1 MSRLSCSSFA
11 ERVGVAVL
19 AAALVAIPDPAPAQS
34 AAQAAAPAAAV
45 PLIDQAAAAEAEL
58 RIAAAIDR
66 LYLLLI
72 EHPGTGDALA
82 ARLRLA
88 RLLALTGDVPQAV
101 LQCQLL
107 RNELPADHP
116 LRNEALEL
124 ATLLARRLRSG
135 QAGQAYFP
143 AFEAVAS
150 RGVQALDEPRTIV
163 FEHENRLLL
172 LDEGAGKL
180 YRVAADG
187 STLLSV
193 PQEPAAVAVLPDGSV
208 LVAGKTGLAPV
219 PPTRTIA
226 LSGTWGGKVRQVKK
240 IRSMAALRDGNLL
253 VIDRDYDG
261 VLRCL
266 PANGACQPWGPP
278 GKFRVVRVGP
288 TGWVYLLDD
297 RGQGVRVL
305 DASQKAITIV
315 GPTAGSAKLGRVE
328 DIAVDGGHGLYLLDK
343 DLKQVFVLHMR
354 AQPDGRIAAGLSA
367 SVMVPQEGD
376 RALKNPS
383 AIAVSPSGQVY
394 LGGKSSARVMRFR

>member
-1 MSRLSCSSFA
+1 MSRLSSSSFA
-11 ERVGVAVL
+11 ERAAAAALMAVL
-19 AAALVAIPDPAPAQS
+19 AAAPAPAQTAGQS
-34 AAQAAAPAAAV
+34 AAPAAVV
-45 PLIDQAAAAEAEL
+45 PLLEQAAAAEAEL
-58 RIAAAIDR
+58 RIEAAIDR

-72 EHPGTGDALA
+72 EHPGTGDALT

-88 RLLALTGDVPQAV
+88 RLLALAGDVPQAV

-116 LRNEALEL
+116 LRRDALEL
-124 ATLLARRLRSG
+124 ATALARRLRAG

-143 AFEAVAS
+143 TFEAVVS
-150 RGVQALDEPRTIV
+150 RGVQALDEPRAII

-172 LDEGAGKL
+172 LDEGGGKL

-219 PPTRTIA
+219 PPSRVIA

-240 IRSMAALRDGNLL
+240 IRSMAALADGNLL

-266 PANGACQPWGPP
+266 PANGACQPWGPA
-278 GKFRVVRVGP
+278 GKYRVVRVGP
-288 TGWVYLLDD
+288 TGWVFLLDD
-297 RGQGVRVL
+297 RGQGLRVL
-305 DASQKAITIV
+305 DAAQKSITLI
-315 GPTAGSAKLGRVE
+315 GPTVGAAKLQRVE
-328 DIAVDGGHGLYLLDK
+328 DIAVDGAHGVYLLDK
-343 DLKQVFVLHMR
+343 DLRQVFVLHMKTQ
-354 AQPDGRIAAGLSA
+354 ADGRIAAVPSA
-367 SVMVPQEGD
+367 TAMIPQEGD
-376 RALKNPS
+376 RALKNPT
-383 AIAVSPSGQVY
+383 AIGVSPSGQVY